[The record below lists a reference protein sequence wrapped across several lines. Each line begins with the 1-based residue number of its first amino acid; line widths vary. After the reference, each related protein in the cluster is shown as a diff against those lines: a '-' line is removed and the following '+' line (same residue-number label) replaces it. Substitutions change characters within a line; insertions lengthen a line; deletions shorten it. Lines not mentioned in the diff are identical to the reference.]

1 MSCSLFDDADDVA
14 DAFCRIVFQ
23 QYMDVV
29 FACLHSDNCPVALL
43 CEIAYGTLYKAV
55 DAVLQQCFSILFHKY
70 DMYFE
75 IVFASVSAIVAVLR
89 KFSSS
94 YCIFTKPML

>member
-14 DAFCRIVFQ
+14 GALCGIVFQ
-23 QYMDVV
+23 NI
-29 FACLHSDNCPVALL
+29 LHSDNCPVVLL